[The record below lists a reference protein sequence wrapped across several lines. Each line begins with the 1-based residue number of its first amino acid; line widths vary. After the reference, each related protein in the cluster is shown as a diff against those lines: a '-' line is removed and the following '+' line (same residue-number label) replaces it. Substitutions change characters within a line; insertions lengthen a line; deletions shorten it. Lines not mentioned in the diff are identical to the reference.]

1 MPHHKFGVRK
11 LTQKVREDIT
21 AQSIEEFKRMY
32 PEWYPCAVNAE
43 MITDFIVSQLG
54 TFEGDDP
61 EYPYPLLLE
70 NLRHAHDAILASG
83 RWFVARPEIKESIQA
98 REEQERQEGIRA
110 NQEAVREQIEKED
123 YTRAVKKLSPE
134 SLRLRVAN
142 ERPSSPN
149 GSKYQL
155 TAQPG
160 AESRPV
166 GMSPASNTRPVAPKV
181 LAEMR
186 RKLALENP
194 TIPRDSVRMN
204 DLIHSELAKLS
215 S

>member
-11 LTQKVREDIT
+11 LTRKEREDIT
-21 AQSIEEFKRMY
+21 AESIEQFKRMY
-32 PEWYPCAVNAE
+32 PEWYPCQANAE

-54 TFEGDDP
+54 NFEGDDP

-83 RWFVARPEIKESIQA
+83 RWFVSRPVSPEELQEQA
-98 REEQERQEGIRA
+98 EQERNEAIRA
-110 NQEAVREQIEKED
+110 NQEAVREQIEKGE
-123 YTRAVKKLSPE
+123 YVRAVKKLKPE
-134 SLRLRVAN
+134 SLRLIVAN

-160 AESRPV
+160 AESRPI
-166 GMSPASNTRPVAPKV
+166 GMSPKADSKPVPAKV
-181 LAEMR
+181 LQEAR
-186 RKLALENP
+186 RKCAIANP

-204 DLIHSELAKLS
+204 ELIHEELQKQN
-215 S
+215 